1 MITLQKEGVT
11 ATVSTEFEAAVFL
24 RRGYKRVGNDQ
35 PTATVEAVVTEEAQ
49 EKEPEAVEKVT
60 AEPEKPKR
68 RRRTAKQA
76 G

>member
-1 MITLQKEGVT
+1 MITLQKEGIT

-35 PTATVEAVVTEEAQ
+35 TQATVEAVVAEEAQ
-49 EKEPEAVEKVT
+49 ENPEASEKVT

>member
-1 MITLQKEGVT
+1 MITLKKEGVT
-11 ATVSTEFEAAVFL
+11 MEVATEFEASVFL
-24 RRGYKRVGNDQ
+24 RSGYKRVGNDQ
-35 PTATVEAVVTEEAQ
+35 PTATVEAVVAEEAQ
-49 EKEPEAVEKVT
+49 AEPEAGEKVT

>member
-1 MITLQKEGVT
+1 MITLQKEGIT

-35 PTATVEAVVTEEAQ
+35 NQATVEAVATEEAQ
-49 EKEPEAVEKVT
+49 AEPEAGEKVT
-60 AEPEKPKR
+60 TDPEKPKR

>member
-1 MITLQKEGVT
+1 MITLTKEGVT
-11 ATVSTEFEAAVFL
+11 MEVATEFEASVFL
-24 RRGYKRVGNDQ
+24 RSGYKRVGNDR
-35 PTATVEAVVTEEAQ
+35 PAATVEAVVTEEAQ
-49 EKEPEAVEKVT
+49 AEPEAGEKVT

>member
-1 MITLQKEGVT
+1 MITLTKEGVT
-11 ATVSTEFEAAVFL
+11 MEVSTEFEAAVFL

-35 PTATVEAVVTEEAQ
+35 PTATVEAVVAEEAQ
-49 EKEPEAVEKVT
+49 AEPEAGEKVT

>member
-1 MITLQKEGVT
+1 MITLQKEGIT

-35 PTATVEAVVTEEAQ
+35 TQATVEAVVAEEAQ
-49 EKEPEAVEKVT
+49 AEPEAGEKVT

>member
-1 MITLQKEGVT
+1 MITLTKEGVT
-11 ATVSTEFEAAVFL
+11 MEVATEFEASVFL

-35 PTATVEAVVTEEAQ
+35 TQAIVEAVVAEEAQ
-49 EKEPEAVEKVT
+49 AEPEAGEKVT
-60 AEPEKPKR
+60 TEPEKPKR

>member
-1 MITLQKEGVT
+1 MITLQKEGIT

-35 PTATVEAVVTEEAQ
+35 TQATVEAVVAEEAQ
-49 EKEPEAVEKVT
+49 AEPEACEKVT